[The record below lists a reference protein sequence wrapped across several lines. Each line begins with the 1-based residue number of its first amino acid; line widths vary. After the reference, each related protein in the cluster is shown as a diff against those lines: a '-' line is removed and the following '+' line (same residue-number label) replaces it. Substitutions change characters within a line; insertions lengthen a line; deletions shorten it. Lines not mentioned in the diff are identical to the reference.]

1 MARSA
6 ILNVMVQAAMKAG
19 RSLARDFG
27 EVQNLQVSLK
37 GPGDYVSQADRKAEE
52 IIHAEL
58 SRARPGYAF
67 LMEERGAVPGED
79 DQHRWLVD
87 PLDGTTNFLHGI
99 PHFCISIA
107 LEKEDDLVAGVIYEP
122 TRDEM
127 YWAEKGGGAFMN
139 DRRIRVSGR
148 PRLDDCVIAT
158 GIPYRERGHHES
170 YLASLGAVM
179 GATAGVRRMGAAALD
194 LAYVAAGRYD
204 GFWEL
209 GLQPWDLAAGI
220 VLVREAGG
228 MASDLSGEGDA
239 LRTGDIV
246 AANPKLHRPLVDL
259 VKAARRPA

>member
-1 MARSA
+1 MARSPL
-6 ILNVMVQAAMKAG
+6 INVMVNAAYKAAKG
-19 RSLARDFG
+19 LLHDFR
-27 EVQNLQVSLK
+27 EVEHLQVSRK
-37 GPGDYVSQADRKAEE
+37 GPADFVSTADHQAERTLK
-52 IIHAEL
+52 AEL
-58 SRARPGYAF
+58 SKARPSFGF
-67 LMEERGAVPGED
+67 LMEESGVTAGSD
-79 DQHRWLVD
+79 ATCRWVVD

-107 LEKEDDLVAGVIYEP
+107 LEKEDELVAGVIYEP

-148 PRLDDCVIAT
+148 PRLDDGVIAT
-158 GIPYRERGHHES
+158 GIPFRERGHHES

-239 LRTGDIV
+239 LKTGDIV
-246 AANPKLHRPLVDL
+246 AANPKLHRPLADL

>member
-1 MARSA
+1 MARSPL
-6 ILNVMVQAAMKAG
+6 INVMVNAAYKAAKG
-19 RSLARDFG
+19 LLHDFR
-27 EVQNLQVSLK
+27 EVEHLQVSRK
-37 GPGDYVSQADRKAEE
+37 GPADFVSTADHQAERTLKAE
-52 IIHAEL
+52 L
-58 SRARPGYAF
+58 QKARPGFGF
-67 LMEERGAVPGED
+67 LMEESGVTTGSDATC
-79 DQHRWLVD
+79 RWLVD

-107 LEKEDDLVAGVIYEP
+107 LEKEDEIVAGVIYEP

-139 DRRIRVSGR
+139 DRRVRVSGR

-220 VLVREAGG
+220 ILVREAGG
-228 MASDLSGEGDA
+228 MATDLSGSGDA
-239 LRTGDIV
+239 LKTGDIV
-246 AANPKLHRPLVDL
+246 SANPKLHRPLVDL

>member
-1 MARSA
+1 MARSPL
-6 ILNVMVQAAMKAG
+6 INVMVNAAYKAAKG
-19 RSLARDFG
+19 LLHDFR
-27 EVQNLQVSLK
+27 EVEHLQVS
-37 GPGDYVSQADRKAEE
+37 RKAPADFVSTADHQAERTLK
-52 IIHAEL
+52 AEL
-58 SRARPGYAF
+58 SKARPGFGF
-67 LMEERGAVPGED
+67 LMEESGVTTGSDATC
-79 DQHRWLVD
+79 RWLVD

-107 LEKEDDLVAGVIYEP
+107 LEKDDEIVAGVVYEP

-148 PRLDDCVIAT
+148 PRLDDSVIAT

-170 YLASLGAVM
+170 YLASLAAVM

-220 VLVREAGG
+220 ILVREAGG
-228 MASDLSGEGDA
+228 MATELSGEGDA
-239 LRTGDIV
+239 LKTGDIV
-246 AANPKLHRPLVDL
+246 AANPKLHRPLADL